1 MKKIFSLFVA
11 MMLCLPMMQG
21 AIKVHT
27 IGDSTM
33 AEYDE
38 STTDKRGWGMYLGS
52 FFDPAFVTVNNRGKS
67 GADTRGFYT
76 GAAYWPSVKSQMQA
90 GDYLLIQFAHN
101 DEGTVTYGMDNLEY
115 AAYCAANSLPAPTD
129 ARGTNPQTTYRD
141 MLRAFIDEARALGVN
156 PVLVGPICRAYFQG
170 NNIRRNGQHDLGDK
184 FSKIENGVLYENQS
198 LPAGDST
205 MSYVK
210 AMKVVAA
217 EKNVPFI
224 DLTEATRQLYLS
236 YGETQCLSLL
246 FCEGDKTHT
255 NAMGGNLVAR
265 AAAQL
270 LKNAG
275 VLAEHITIPTDI
287 TANPNAI
294 EIGETY
300 CGVAQ
305 NKEFLLTG
313 YGLEPAN
320 GTVALT
326 ATANLQ
332 ISLDKVNYASTAN
345 ATYSGGS
352 MFQKVYVRAN
362 YSTGGEQLD
371 TVYAT
376 SGEHVIAIP
385 VSATAI
391 SLDGGAEVSATW
403 AINARPVPAAVVEGP
418 ISAAFA
424 MSNMACMDYSK
435 NYFTDGDETGIV
447 LARFHNSANGSSR
460 TPWPAGE
467 IDENASRYIDFA
479 ITAPEAMDVR
489 ITGISMDVTADA
501 TSTMCYHINTGFGD
515 AFTNV
520 MTIYEKRNLP
530 NRAIEH
536 VNLTPTLTVKAGQ
549 TLHVHVLPWH
559 DYGEEKDSKYICLR
573 NVVISGQAFAAEPGD
588 EPGDEPGEETN
599 EHAFGLTAD
608 VDMTDH
614 TLTALS
620 PLPSTSDK
628 VTSTNVQ
635 ATYAVLTNRNVYH
648 GDATAYTAPV
658 TYRNLANNVTIK
670 TQADAESSDAYIA
683 FKMTIADGYV
693 FNASEI
699 NTDLYLDNKSN
710 WFYEFIIEGANGLP
724 LFKSATQTI
733 GAGQSGTDH
742 KATLALESETVKNL
756 KGEITVKFIYWI
768 NSGSTLLAIKDF
780 NIKGTVEEQAA
791 RTFTDFKVE
800 FRDDPYTVFLPDNN
814 QLPEGVTIAGTNYNG
829 VQRGIYGG
837 TVTVPVDGPVKFT
850 IGACQFSKTD
860 ITVKKNGVN
869 FATFSNVGPC
879 GEQKPNYN
887 QFVTWTYNVEEA
899 ATLTF
904 EFGNQT
910 FVPYF
915 FAEACDYI
923 AQAMVSYYDTDGTTL
938 LGSETVDGGSALV
951 YAYSVSDV
959 TVPAGKAFRG
969 WFASAEP
976 NALKVAEGTTV
987 IESLKLYA
995 HATDIEVAEV
1005 GKVFNYDLTQ
1015 RSFYPEDHELISIT
1029 GGTYNGTQHGWQFSA
1044 NGTITIEVAGNALI
1058 SLALCKYGNAST
1070 LACVDANSNPVGEP
1084 ITLPVAA
1091 DGNKGVFRYTGPA
1104 TTLTFTLSNGGYVHA
1119 VKVYNL
1125 EQVPTLNEAG
1135 YYVIGAGDAAGLVL
1149 ALETAQ
1155 PYDKIFLPNG
1165 IYDLG
1170 TATLTHIDQTVSLI
1184 GQSMEGVLIQNHPL
1198 AAGMNNAETFYIG
1211 ADNVYLQD
1219 LAIRCDVSYEG
1230 SSASGVGIAV
1240 QVRGDKSIMKQVD
1253 LQGNQD
1259 TYYSSC
1265 PATARGYFED
1275 GRIEGTVDYICGGG
1289 DMWFENTLLYNN
1301 ARAHADVILAPSTA
1315 AETVYGYV
1323 LNNCTIDGDE
1333 SQAGRWNLAR
1343 GWHNSPAATFLN
1355 ATCLIAPSAQGYTY
1369 MSADLPVRFHEYNTH
1384 LEDGTPVTGH
1394 NLNGLNYAANSDA
1407 IYLEA
1412 IGNYT
1417 YDNVVKGADNWDARA
1432 IAAQAV
1438 ANSKVIDGDAA
1449 YLIEDEGT
1457 FVALLKGSELNLA
1470 SYIGKTLRKANT
1482 RGGFGAPATI
1492 EDTETGVENVNLKS
1506 EIINHKFIRN
1516 GQLLIVKDGKTY
1528 NAQGIQIQ

>member
-1 MKKIFSLFVA
+1 MKRILIFVLCTLSLCTLSA
-11 MMLCLPMMQG
+11 

-38 STTDKRGWGMYLGS
+38 NTTDKRGWGMYLGS

-76 GAAYWPSVKSQMQA
+76 GAAYWASVKTQMSA
-90 GDYLLIQFAHN
+90 GDYLIIQFAHN
-101 DEGTVTYGMDNLEY
+101 DEGTITYGMDNLEY
-115 AAYCAANSLPAPTD
+115 AAYCSANGLPAPTD

-141 MLRAFIDEARALGVN
+141 MLRAFIDEARALGVT
-156 PVLVGPICRAYFQG
+156 PVLAGPICRAYFQG
-170 NNIRRNGQHDLGDK
+170 NDIRRNGQHDLGDK

-198 LPAGDST
+198 LPASDLS
-205 MSYVK
+205 MSYVE
-210 AMKVVAA
+210 AMRIVAA

-275 VLAEHITIPTDI
+275 VLADYITIPTDI
-287 TANPNAI
+287 TANPSTIA
-294 EIGETY
+294 IGETY

-320 GTVALT
+320 GSVALS

-362 YSTGGEQLD
+362 YTTGGEQLD
-371 TVYAT
+371 TVYAV
-376 SGEHVIAIP
+376 SGEHMIAIP
-385 VSATAI
+385 VSANAI
-391 SLDGGAEVSATW
+391 SLEGGAAVSATW
-403 AINARPVPAAVVEGP
+403 AINAKPVPAAVVEGP
-418 ISAAFA
+418 ISAAFS

-435 NYFTDGDETGIV
+435 TYFTDGDETGIT

-467 IDENASRYIDFA
+467 IDENASRYLDFA
-479 ITAPEAMDVR
+479 ITAPEGMDVR
-489 ITGISMDVTADA
+489 ITGISMDITADA
-501 TSTMCYHINTGFGD
+501 TSTMCYHINTGLGD
-515 AFTNV
+515 AFTGV
-520 MTIYEKRNLP
+520 TTIYEKRNMA

-536 VNLTPTLTVKAGQ
+536 VNLTPTLTVKAGK
-549 TLHVHVLPWH
+549 TLHVRVLPWH

-573 NVVISGQAFAAEPGD
+573 NVVISGQAFTAEPE

-599 EHAFGLTAD
+599 EHTFGLSAD
-608 VDMTDH
+608 VDIINH
-614 TLTALS
+614 TLTAPSL
-620 PLPSTSDK
+620 LPSTSDK
-628 VTSTNVQ
+628 VSMATVP
-635 ATYAVLTNRNVYH
+635 ATYAVLTNRSVYH

-658 TYRNLANNVTIK
+658 TYRNLANSVTIK
-670 TQADAESSDAYIA
+670 TQADAESSDAYVA
-683 FKMTIADGYV
+683 FKMTVADGYV
-693 FNASEI
+693 FNPAQI
-699 NTDLYLDNKSN
+699 GTDLYLDNKQN
-710 WFYEFIIEGANGLP
+710 WFYEFIIEDGNGLT
-724 LFKSATQTI
+724 LYKSPVQTI
-733 GAGQSGTDH
+733 AAGQSGMGH
-742 KATLALESETVKNL
+742 KATLPLEGETLKNL
-756 KGEITVKFIYWI
+756 KGEIIVKFVYWI

-780 NIKGTVEEQAA
+780 TISGTVEEAAA
-791 RTFTDFKVE
+791 RTFTDFQVE
-800 FRDDPYTVFLPDNN
+800 FRDNPYTVLLPQNGE
-814 QLPEGVTIAGTNYNG
+814 LPQGVTIEGTTYNG
-829 VQRGIYGG
+829 GQHGVQGGII
-837 TVTVPVDGPVKFT
+837 TVPVDGPVKFT
-850 IGACQFSKTD
+850 IGACQYSKAD
-860 ITVKKNGVN
+860 IAISKNGAAY
-869 FATFSNVGPC
+869 ATVSNAAPC

-899 ATLTF
+899 AVLTF
-904 EFGNQT
+904 SIPNNV

-923 AQAMVSYYDTDGTTL
+923 PQAIVTYYDVNGI
-938 LGSETVDGGSALV
+938 TVIGRDTVSGGSAL
-951 YAYSVSDV
+951 AYKYGASDV
-959 TVPAGKAFRG
+959 TVAEGKAFRG
-969 WFASAEP
+969 WFASAEA

-995 HATDIEVAEV
+995 HATDIEVAEE
-1005 GKVFNYDLTQ
+1005 GKVFYYDLKQ
-1015 RSFYPEDHELISIT
+1015 RSFYPEDHELITIT
-1029 GGTYNGTQHGWQFSA
+1029 GGAYQGAQHGWQFSK
-1044 NGTITIEVAGNALI
+1044 NGIVAIEVAGNALI
-1058 SLALCKYGNAST
+1058 SLSLCKYGNAGT
-1070 LACVDANSNPVGEP
+1070 IACVDADSNPVGESV
-1084 ITLPVAA
+1084 TLPVAT
-1091 DGNKGVFRYTGPA
+1091 DGGKGVFRYVGDP
-1104 TTLTFTLSNGGYVHA
+1104 TTLTFTLSNGGYIHDI
-1119 VKVYNL
+1119 KIYNL
-1125 EQVPTLNEAG
+1125 EQIPQMNEAG
-1135 YYVIGAGDAAGLVL
+1135 YYVIGAGDAAGLLL

-1165 IYDLG
+1165 TYDLG

-1219 LAIRCDVSYEG
+1219 LAIRCDVSYA
-1230 SSASGVGIAV
+1230 SSTASGVGIAV

-1289 DMWFENTLLYNN
+1289 DIWFENTLLYNN
-1301 ARAHADVILAPSTA
+1301 ARANADVILAPSTA

-1323 LNNCTIDGDE
+1323 LSNCTIDGDAG
-1333 SQAGRWNLAR
+1333 QAGKWNLAR

-1355 ATCLIAPSAQGYTY
+1355 ATCMIAPSAQGYTH
-1369 MSADLPVRFHEYNTH
+1369 MNADLTVRFHEFNTH
-1384 LEDGTPVTGH
+1384 MEDGTPVTGH
-1394 NLNGLNYAANSDA
+1394 NLDGLNYAANSDA
-1407 IYLEA
+1407 IYLELV
-1412 IGNYT
+1412 GDYT
-1417 YDNVVKGADNWDARA
+1417 YENVVKGSDNWDAAA
-1432 IAAQAV
+1432 IAAQVKADS
-1438 ANSKVIDGDAA
+1438 ANIDPDAA
-1449 YLIEDEGT
+1449 YLVEDQGD
-1457 FVALLKGSELNLA
+1457 FVVIVKGENL
-1470 SYIGKTLRKANT
+1470 STEYKGKTIRQANA
-1482 RGGFGAPATI
+1482 RGGFGEAVLYNPTATGI
-1492 EDTETGVENVNLKS
+1492 PPVTGNPSSVTRKV
-1506 EIINHKFIRN
+1506 IRN
-1516 GQLLIVKDGKTY
+1516 GQILILKGDKTY
-1528 NAQGIQIQ
+1528 NALGVEVK